1 MNKPK
6 LLIAEGAENVR
17 LALADLLRGAF
28 QVKVCADGNEA
39 RKLLRQFRPEILVLD
54 LMLPGYDGI
63 SLLQWAV
70 SVDIRPMVL
79 ATTRFSNDYVVDA
92 AARLGV
98 GYLMMKP
105 CDLSATVERIRDLS
119 QRLCPPQVAAPDPE
133 TRASNLLLALGVP
146 TKLRG
151 YGQLRTAVVLM
162 ARNPSQSVTKVLYPE
177 VAKHC
182 GCESM
187 HVERSIRSAIAAA
200 WEKRDDN
207 IWKLYFRPDDSG
219 QIPRPTNAAFISRLA
234 DSLRNQPPSA

>member
-1 MNKPK
+1 MQKPK
-6 LLIAEGAENVR
+6 LLIAEGSEDIR

-28 QVKVCADGNEA
+28 QVKLCADGNEA

-70 SVDIRPMVL
+70 GADIRPMVL
-79 ATTRFSNDYVVDA
+79 ATTRFANDYVVDA
-92 AARLGV
+92 ASRLGV
-98 GYLMMKP
+98 GYLMRKP
-105 CDLSATVERIRDLS
+105 CDLSAMVERIRDLS
-119 QRLCPPQVAAPDPE
+119 ERLRPPVVAAPDPE
-133 TRASNLLLALGVP
+133 TRVSNMLLALNVP

-151 YGQLRTAVVLM
+151 YAQLRIAVLLM
-162 ARNPSQSVTKVLYPE
+162 AENPNQSITKMLYPE
-177 VAKHC
+177 VAKQC

-207 IWKLYFRPDDSG
+207 IWKLYFRPDENG

-234 DSLRNQPPSA
+234 DALRNQPGSV